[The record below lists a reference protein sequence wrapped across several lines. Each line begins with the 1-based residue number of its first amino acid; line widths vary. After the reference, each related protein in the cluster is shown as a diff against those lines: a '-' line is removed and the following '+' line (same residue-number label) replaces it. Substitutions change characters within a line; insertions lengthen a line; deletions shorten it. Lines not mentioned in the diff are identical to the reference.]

1 MGLFKIIGLA
11 SGLPLRPT
19 TGRERARKYQRQANQ
34 LLEAQVNEMQQ
45 LNAMQHAQQQQQ
57 VSENTRPRG
66 ACPHCHEFML
76 VGANVCPHCKSQGIT
91 WQ

>member
-11 SGLPLRPT
+11 SGLPIRPT

-34 LLEAQVNEMQQ
+34 LLEAQVNEMQK
-45 LNAMQHAQQQQQ
+45 LNAMQRAQQQQL
-57 VSENTRPRG
+57 VSEDTRPRG

-91 WQ
+91 WR